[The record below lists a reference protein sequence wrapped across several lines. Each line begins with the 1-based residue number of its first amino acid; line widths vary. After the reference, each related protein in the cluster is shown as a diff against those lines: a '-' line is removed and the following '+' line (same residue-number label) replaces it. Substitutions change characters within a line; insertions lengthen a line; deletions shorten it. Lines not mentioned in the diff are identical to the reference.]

1 MEFDG
6 KVVLVTGGGS
16 GIGKAI
22 AAAFAAQGAAVLIND
37 VSPSAAAV
45 ATQLGAKFLPADLSD
60 PAAVRALAADALA
73 AHGRV
78 DILVNNAGF
87 QTVAPV
93 EEFPEEAWMKMI
105 QVMLTAPF
113 QLTRALVP
121 AMKQAGWG
129 RIVNISSL
137 HGLVASPFKA
147 AYISAKH
154 GMLGLTKTVAL
165 EVAAAGITVNAIC
178 PAYVRTPLVEKQ
190 IRSQAA
196 IHGISEDQVVDRIM
210 LEPAAIKRLVE
221 PEEVADLTLFL
232 ASDKARSMTGASYL
246 MDLGWTA
253 R

>member
-1 MEFDG
+1 MEFSDR
-6 KVVLVTGGGS
+6 VVLVTGGGS
-16 GIGKAI
+16 GIGRAI
-22 AAAFAAQGAAVLIND
+22 AEAFAKQQARVVIND
-37 VSPSAAAV
+37 VEAAAAQV
-45 ATQLGAKFLPADLSD
+45 AKELGAQFVQADLSD
-60 PAAVRALAADALA
+60 PQAVRGLASEVLA
-73 AHGRV
+73 KHGRV

-87 QTVAPV
+87 QHVAPV
-93 EEFPEEAWMKMI
+93 ETFPEEIWMKLI

-113 QLTRALVP
+113 QLIRALVP
-121 AMKQAGWG
+121 GMKTAGWG

-165 EVAAAGITVNAIC
+165 EVAGAGITVNAIC

-190 IRSQAA
+190 IRAQAA
-196 IHGISEDQVVDRIM
+196 IHGISEDEVIDRIM

-221 PEEVADLTLFL
+221 PEEVAELTLFL
-232 ASDKARSMTGASYL
+232 SSDRARSMTGAAYL